1 MGKEDHDFKVDHFDS
16 DVGHKYL
23 GWEETITVA
32 LWLHFF
38 RDGKI
43 SGEKFIRWNIP
54 ITKGRN
60 LDRISWLHSFEM

>member
-32 LWLHFF
+32 VWLHFF

-43 SGEKFIRWNIP
+43 SGKIY
-54 ITKGRN
+54 
-60 LDRISWLHSFEM
+60 